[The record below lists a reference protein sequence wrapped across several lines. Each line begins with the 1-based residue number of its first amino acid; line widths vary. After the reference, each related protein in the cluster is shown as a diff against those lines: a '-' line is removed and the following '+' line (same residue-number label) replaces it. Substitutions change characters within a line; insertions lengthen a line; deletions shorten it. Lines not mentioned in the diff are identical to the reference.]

1 MGDNVEYA
9 SWRQVTLSL
18 MVYSREREGVPRVRA
33 RAVGVKTT
41 LETGWAKLEVK
52 KSWMPL
58 VGPRGAQVESGA
70 KVAPALGIA
79 LWKRQ
84 RVV

>member
-1 MGDNVEYA
+1 
-9 SWRQVTLSL
+9 
-18 MVYSREREGVPRVRA
+18 MVYSREREGVPQERA

-58 VGPRGAQVESGA
+58 VGPRGALVDGGA
-70 KVAPALGIA
+70 KVAPALGRA
-79 LWKRQ
+79 LWRGQ